1 MEKIAKNFLPRQNQC
16 NLLEIDLPRVELH
29 SVKVSSLALRAK
41 LTSLNPLV
49 IFKSLSLVFPHLR
62 SQAGKI
68 YLYFVDEFLKCVIM
82 FLNIYA
88 C

>member
-1 MEKIAKNFLPRQNQC
+1 MQSSRDRSPARRTSFGQ
-16 NLLEIDLPRVELH
+16 
-29 SVKVSSLALRAK
+29 STSLALRAK
-41 LTSLNPLV
+41 LTSLNLLV
-49 IFKSLSLVFPHLR
+49 IFKSLSLLFPHLR